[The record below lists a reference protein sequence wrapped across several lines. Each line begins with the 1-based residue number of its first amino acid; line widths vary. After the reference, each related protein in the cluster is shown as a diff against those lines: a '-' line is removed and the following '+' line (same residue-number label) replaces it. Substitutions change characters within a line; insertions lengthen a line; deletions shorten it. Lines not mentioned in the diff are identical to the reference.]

1 MIRGSIRDLPEF
13 VGTDAFVKFS
23 KPLPPEQ
30 LVLASYTFL
39 PYVRSGIAA
48 TLTTPFTFAAP
59 ARATANVTVPVVAD
73 AGTVVAGPVVV
84 TVRGPGDV
92 TSIDAMQ
99 VIRTWPLDGHANAE
113 TEDLVQVE
121 FDRPDF
127 PWMFTPTAP
136 DAQGRLVPWVTL
148 IVAARGAYT
157 LEHPPGRIPRIH
169 VNRDQLQPLDD
180 AWAWAHAQAMG
191 GTTQGDPNART
202 SLEQRLSDANPAMNL
217 SRLVCPRHLDP
228 DTEYIACVVPTF
240 QAGVEAALASTV
252 TTATLAP
259 AWAPGGAPDTPI
271 VLPVYYS
278 FTFATG
284 PAGDF
289 ESLAR
294 QLRSIPAPPNVGR
307 RRLDT
312 SNPGNGIAPIPDGQ
326 TGREQVVEGPVVS
339 LADAREQDGWPSA
352 ANQEWPAG
360 ATDVLTGQLN
370 AADVNMLA
378 PAADAPAEP
387 TVTAPL
393 YAGTAIAR
401 TRVEAAA
408 PQWFRDLN
416 LEPKHRVVAG
426 LGTRVVQMDQ
436 EALMASAWNQ
446 VSGVEAANRALRWA
460 QFARYVGASL
470 HRRHLA
476 VLDPG
481 AQLAITE
488 RVHAR
493 VLDAP
498 HVTIHARVEASSLPR
513 PVTSAAFRRLTRA
526 RGPVARFAA
535 ANPGDRARLVDRFVA
550 ADGGLTRDWVRPY
563 VNPDGITS
571 ISPASRAMVT
581 AAIASGVLGAGVSKD
596 DALATIDARLKRKS
610 FPDALTS
617 EAVQAMRFPAEGFLD
632 ASVGSGVLNVLLA
645 SMPTKDEMSAS
656 RASALVGAGHALLL
670 RQLVDA
676 VGARVESWTVDR
688 AQVIRLGLAHL
699 VVEDHTTTGGSTT
712 PTTETTGTTGTTA
725 SPRSILTRRS
735 TSLVALRGSA
745 LTALSTSAAEAVR
758 RYQIAPAELTLE
770 GATAALLA
778 AQLRAA
784 PATRGAVIQKAF
796 LELSDR
802 LVQGVG
808 LSDIARNQLDVPAL
822 GLLAKLDPAVT
833 VTARVKGRLGVL
845 PAWLSPA
852 WFKNLR
858 IDPVMVGPSFPFPM
872 CQALYRYDQRWMIPG
887 VAEIARTDMMTLL
900 KTNNVFIEAFLVGLN
915 HEMGRELLW
924 RGYPTD
930 ARGTYFKSF
939 WTGADE
945 LMQPVHQFADLPL
958 GAHMKPTLDDRIVM
972 LVRGGLVHRY
982 PGVIGHAV
990 RQAGKDAQGLPLFE
1004 AGAGATVL
1012 FRVHLAPDIL
1022 LVAFDLLPN
1031 AIKQEDP
1038 NEPWWFL
1045 LAENPTE
1052 PRFGLDDVAAAG
1064 GDPRNNLTWAQLLG
1078 GLPQG
1083 QQRFLRATT
1092 PNLVVDGVA
1101 WGRDSAA
1108 VAHLLFQLPARA
1120 AFLGTRMLT
1129 NVGV

>member
-1 MIRGSIRDLPEF
+1 MNRGSIHDLTQF

-23 KPLPPEQ
+23 KPLLPEQ

-48 TLTTPFTFAAP
+48 TLKTPFSFAAP
-59 ARATANVTVPVVAD
+59 ARATVNVTVPVVAD
-73 AGTVVAGPVVV
+73 VGTVTAGPVPV

-92 TSIDAMQ
+92 VSIDARQ

-136 DAQGRLVPWVTL
+136 DGDGRLAPWVTL

-157 LEHPPGRIPRIH
+157 LERPSGGLPRIH
-169 VNRDQLQPLDD
+169 VTRDQLQSLSD
-180 AWAWAHAQAMG
+180 AWAWAHGQAMG
-191 GTTQGDPNART
+191 GTIPGDPNAQA
-202 SLEQRLSDANPAMNL
+202 SLEQRLADVNPTMNL
-217 SRLVCPRHLDP
+217 SRLLCPRHLDP
-228 DTEYIACVVPTF
+228 DTEYIACIVPTF
-240 QAGVEAALASTV
+240 QAGVEAAIASTV
-252 TTATLAP
+252 TTTTLAP
-259 AWAPGGAPDTPI
+259 AWTDGGAPDTPV

-284 PAGDF
+284 AAGDF

-294 QLRSIPAPPNVGR
+294 QLRSIPAPPNIGR

-312 SNPGNGIAPIPDGQ
+312 SNPGNGIDPVPDGV
-326 TGREQVVEGPVVS
+326 TGREQIVEGPVVS
-339 LADAREQDGWPSA
+339 LSDPGGQDGWPPA
-352 ANQEWPAG
+352 ADQEWPAT
-360 ATDVLTGQLN
+360 ATDTLREQLN

-378 PAADAPAEP
+378 PAADVPAEP
-387 TVTAPL
+387 TVTPPL

-460 QFARYVGASL
+460 QFARYIGASL

-476 VLDPG
+476 VRGPG
-481 AQLAITE
+481 AQLTVTE

-498 HVTIHARVEASSLPR
+498 GVTVYARVESSSLPR
-513 PVTSAAFRRLTRA
+513 PVTSAAFRRLTRP
-526 RGPVARFAA
+526 RGPIARFAA
-535 ANPGDRARLVDRFVA
+535 SAVVDRVAAVDRLVA
-550 ADGGLTRDWVRPY
+550 ADTGLTRDWVRTY
-563 VNPDGITS
+563 ANPDGIS
-571 ISPASRAMVT
+571 SVSLVSRAMVT
-581 AAIASGVLGAGVSKD
+581 SKIATEVLGDGVSKN
-596 DALATIDARLKRKS
+596 DALTAIDAGLSERPS
-610 FPDALTS
+610 FPDALTPT
-617 EAVQAMRFPAEGFLD
+617 AVQAMTFPAEGFLD
-632 ASVGSGVLNVLLA
+632 SSVGSLLLDVLLS
-645 SMPTKDEMSAS
+645 SMPTKDQMAQS
-656 RASALVGAGHALLL
+656 RAAAVVGAGHALLL
-670 RQLVDA
+670 RQVVDA
-676 VGARVESWTVDR
+676 AGTSVDSWTVDE
-688 AQVIRLGLAHL
+688 AQAIRLGLPHRVVVDDPTGIPKGRFP
-699 VVEDHTTTGGSTT
+699 VVEQRVSVVT
-712 PTTETTGTTGTTA
+712 
-725 SPRSILTRRS
+725 
-735 TSLVALRGSA
+735 VRGSA
-745 LTALSTSAAEAVR
+745 LTTLASATVETVN
-758 RYQIAPAELTLE
+758 RYRIPPTELTLE
-770 GATAALLA
+770 GSAAALLA
-778 AQLRAA
+778 AQLRQA
-784 PATRGAVIQKAF
+784 PAVRGEVVQKAF
-796 LELSDR
+796 LELSQR
-802 LVQGVG
+802 LVRAEGP
-808 LSDIARNQLDVPAL
+808 SDIARDQLDVAAL
-822 GLLAKLDPAVT
+822 ALVAKLDPAVT
-833 VTARVKGRLGVL
+833 VTARVKGRLGAL
-845 PAWLSPA
+845 PAWFRPD
-852 WFKNLR
+852 WFNNLR
-858 IDPVMVGPSFPFPM
+858 VDPVMVGPTFPFPM
-872 CQALYRYDQRWMIPG
+872 CQALYRYDQNWMIPG
-887 VAEIARTDMMTLL
+887 VAGIARTDMITLL
-900 KTNNVFIEAFLVGLN
+900 KTNNVFVEAFLVGLN

-939 WTGADE
+939 WTGNDE
-945 LMQPVHQFADLPL
+945 LTQPIHQFADLPF
-958 GAHMKPTLDDRIVM
+958 GGHMKPTLDDRIVM
-972 LVRGGLVHRY
+972 LVRGELVHRY

-990 RQAGKDAQGLPLFE
+990 RQAGKDQQTGLPLFE
-1004 AGAGATVL
+1004 AGDGATVL
-1012 FRVHLAPDIL
+1012 FRVHLAPNIL
-1022 LVAFDLLPN
+1022 LIAFDLLPN
-1031 AIKQEDP
+1031 TIKQEDP
-1038 NEPWWFL
+1038 SQPWWFL

-1064 GDPRNNLTWAQLLG
+1064 QDARNNLTWAQLLG

-1092 PNLVVDGVA
+1092 PNLVVDGVP
-1101 WGRDSAA
+1101 WGSDAAA